1 MGNTM
6 AGRHHGCPGG
16 VLCNAQSKEET
27 GEKGEAKDHLPKTSQ
42 EQNTYDGGDD
52 DDDDDDSYKTIYRLS
67 ESSCGRQ

>member
-1 MGNTM
+1 VGNTM

-52 DDDDDDSYKTIYRLS
+52 DDDDDNYKTIYRLI
-67 ESSCGRQ
+67 ESTCGRQ